1 MECELWRF
9 WSHFDELFQCSEA
22 PDEHHPRW
30 EKLMFT
36 DRCLWSRGFVDLENA
51 RMHAKGIVESDPA
64 KVQEYLRTCII
75 EVRKQVRSE
84 RRAIQAIAA
93 DIEVWLQSASP
104 DEDPMMLYPAERA
117 AEVVALRKRLD
128 ARPVWQKLSRFCIVE
143 GWKLGLLMWLK
154 HRQRKRRLL
163 DGRPGQA
170 PLAP

>member
-1 MECELWRF
+1 MECELGRC
-9 WSHFDELFQCSEA
+9 WSHFGELFQCSEA
-22 PDEHHPRW
+22 PDERHPRW
-30 EKLMFT
+30 DNLQFT

-143 GWKLGLLMWLK
+143 WRKCCLRMWLK
-154 HRQRKRRLL
+154 WRQRKRRRL
-163 DGRPGQA
+163 DGRPGHA